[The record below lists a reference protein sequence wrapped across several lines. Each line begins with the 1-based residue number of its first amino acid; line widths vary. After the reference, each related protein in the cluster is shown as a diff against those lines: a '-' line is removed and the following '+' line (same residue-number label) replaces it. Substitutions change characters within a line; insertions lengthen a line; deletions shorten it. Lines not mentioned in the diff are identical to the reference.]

1 MNLEQIKNKLKD
13 IADKRGG
20 KLSGVCRV
28 DNLRETFHAEIKSA
42 SEELNTAISVGMPL
56 SSAVMDTIKDHPN
69 MIYKAH
75 YQQMNHALNDIAHM
89 ISSEIEEA
97 GYRSIPIP
105 ASQIVS
111 WKPLRALLSHRMIA
125 HKAGLG
131 WWGRN
136 NLLVNKQYGAQVRLV
151 TILTDMDLP
160 VDAPVSDDC
169 EGCFECLHVCPA
181 DAIGDDREDFNLNA
195 CHEKMQEFSRN
206 NNFGH
211 LICGIC
217 LKACRGER

>member
-1 MNLEQIKNKLKD
+1 MDIGQIKSKLKD
-13 IADKRGG
+13 IAAKKGG
-20 KLSGVCRV
+20 KLFGVCRL
-28 DNLRETFHAEIKSA
+28 DDLRDTFHAEIRSA
-42 SEELNTAISVGMPL
+42 SEKLNTAVAVGMPL

-75 YQQMNHALNDIAHM
+75 YQQMNHTLNDIAHL

-97 GYRSIPIP
+97 GCRAISIP
-105 ASQIVS
+105 ASQYVS
-111 WKPLRALLSHRMIA
+111 WKPLRALLSHRIIA

-136 NLLVNKQYGAQVRLV
+136 NLLITRRYGAQVRLV
-151 TILTDMDLP
+151 TILTDIDLP
-160 VDAPVSDDC
+160 TDLPVSDDC
-169 EGCFECLHVCPA
+169 EGCFECLYVCPA
-181 DAIGDDREDFNLNA
+181 EAIGDDRGNFRLNA
-195 CHEKMQEFSRN
+195 CYEKLQEFSKN
-206 NNFGH
+206 SNFGH